1 MSTFWSANTM
11 EPKRAFRWVADIDL
25 QTADGKEV
33 GPKRFLVSSFTKPT
47 FTLDNESIIN
57 NFTSETEIVV
67 KNYVWDDISISMIDV
82 ENRELNTSS
91 ALYGWLK
98 GLGYQPIQNVD
109 TMSTL
114 FTNLYDNKMNITL
127 QHLNADGKAIERW
140 TFIKPQPTSI
150 NFGGELSYGSDEIMT
165 VTMGVTYVSAHY
177 EDLANS
183 LASRTADLIGRVASR
198 ID

>member
-1 MSTFWSANTM
+1 M
-11 EPKRAFRWVADIDL
+11 EPKRSFRWVADLNL

-82 ENRELNTSS
+82 ENRELNASS

-109 TMSTL
+109 TVSTL

-127 QHLNADGKAIERW
+127 QHLNADGRAIERW
-140 TFIKPQPTSI
+140 TFTNPQPTSI
-150 NFGGELSYGSDEIMT
+150 DFGGELSYGSDEVMT
-165 VTMGVTYVSAHY
+165 VTMGITYVAAQY

-183 LASRTADLIGRVASR
+183 LTGRIGAFAQKLFN
-198 ID
+198 

>member
-1 MSTFWSANTM
+1 MSTFWSANTI
-11 EPKRAFRWVADIDL
+11 EPKRAFRWVADINLRTTNNRDI
-25 QTADGKEV
+25 
-33 GPKRFLVSSFTKPT
+33 GPRRFLISSFTKPT

-82 ENRELNTSS
+82 ENRELNASS
-91 ALYGWLK
+91 ALYKWLK
-98 GLGYQPIQNVD
+98 GLGYQPTQSVN

-127 QHLNADGKAIERW
+127 QHLNADGEAIERW

-150 NFGGELSYGSDEIMT
+150 DFGGELSYGSDDVMT
-165 VTMGVTYVSAHY
+165 VTMGITYVAAKY
-177 EDLANS
+177 EKL
-183 LASRTADLIGRVASR
+183 
-198 ID
+198 

>member
-1 MSTFWSANTM
+1 M

>member
-114 FTNLYDNKMNITL
+114 FTNIYDNKMNITL

>member
-1 MSTFWSANTM
+1 M
-11 EPKRAFRWVADIDL
+11 EPKRAFRWVADLNL

-82 ENRELNTSS
+82 ENRELNASS

-127 QHLNADGKAIERW
+127 QHLNAAGKAIERW
-140 TFIKPQPTSI
+140 TFVKPQPTSI
-150 NFGGELSYGSDEIMT
+150 DFGGELSYGSDEVMT
-165 VTMGVTYVSAHY
+165 VTMGIVYVSAHY

-183 LASRTADLIGRVASR
+183 LVGRAADLLGRVADR
-198 ID
+198 IV